1 MNDIQKQTK
10 TKFVPLL
17 IFAVAM
23 GFLEAI
29 VVVYLRE
36 LYYPGGFEFPL
47 KMLPSRLMTVEIVR
61 EFATLLM
68 LLSVAW
74 ISGKNFLQRLSAF
87 LFLFGIWDILYY
99 LALKLFLN
107 WPESLFTWDLLFLI
121 PIIWLAPV
129 LAPVICSVVMIF
141 MAFLFDYFRVKN
153 QSPAIKSGELG
164 FMIAGAVIIY
174 FTFTYDVGK
183 LILQGNHLNS
193 FLDLTKNQ
201 DFITELTNYSPD
213 SFLWGIFGT
222 GLMMIFLGIGMFIK
236 RNSS

>member
-1 MNDIQKQTK
+1 MNDMQKQAK

-47 KMLPSRLMTVEIVR
+47 KMLPSRLMVVEIVR

-74 ISGKNFLQRLSAF
+74 ISGKNFLQRLSVF

-99 LALKLFLN
+99 LALKLFLS
-107 WPESLFTWDLLFLI
+107 WPESLFAWDLLFLI

-129 LAPVICSVVMIF
+129 LSPVICSVVMIF
-141 MAFLFDYFRVKN
+141 MAFVFDYFRVKN
-153 QSPAIKSGELG
+153 QSPVIKRAELG

-174 FTFTYDVGK
+174 FTFTYDVGI

-193 FLDLTKNQ
+193 LLELTQNQ
-201 DFITELTNYSPD
+201 DFTSKLTNYLPD

-222 GLMMIFLGIGMFIK
+222 GLMVIFLGIGMFIK
-236 RNSS
+236 RNLS

>member
-1 MNDIQKQTK
+1 MNDMQKQSK
-10 TKFVPLL
+10 TKFFPLL

-47 KMLPSRLMTVEIVR
+47 KMLPSWLMMIEIVR

-121 PIIWLAPV
+121 PIIWLGPV

-141 MAFLFDYFRVKN
+141 MAFVFDYFRVKN
-153 QSPAIKSGELG
+153 QSPAIKRAELG
-164 FMIAGAVIIY
+164 FMIVGAVIIY
-174 FTFTYDVGK
+174 FTFTYDVGI

-193 FLDLTKNQ
+193 LLELTQNQ
-201 DFITELTNYSPD
+201 DFITKLTNYLPV
-213 SFLWGIFGT
+213 SFLWEIFGVGVLVILLGM
-222 GLMMIFLGIGMFIK
+222 GLFVK
-236 RNSS
+236 RNLS